1 MNEAMIQRCFSYFK
15 ELFVEGGMDTDL
27 AVLLGTLINFVGVVL
42 LVWLVDRIA
51 RLIIV
56 SAFRVFSDRT
66 SISYDD
72 FLAQSNFP
80 KFVAHFVPMVLLWY
94 LEPFMFK
101 SYPFLS
107 DLLVRLIDIY
117 LVILSVL
124 VVRSLL
130 RSTLNYLRTKDKYK
144 DKPLE
149 SYLQV
154 LMIFAWGVGLFFIIS
169 ILTGYEL
176 KSLLT
181 LGAASAAILLIFRD
195 TILGFVASI
204 QVTVNDIV
212 RIGDWITFSK
222 YGADGLVTEINLAT
236 VIVQNWDKTFTTI
249 PTYSLTSDSF
259 QNWRGMLE
267 SDGRRIKRSVL
278 IKQRSVRFLEAEDI
292 ERLKQIERVR
302 NYIGHRQQD
311 IDQHNQ
317 RNNIDKSLAING
329 RNQTNLGVF
338 RKYID
343 AYLHQNPAVNKNMM
357 IMVRQL
363 QPTEKGIPIEIYC
376 FSRDKEW
383 QNYEYIMGDIMD
395 HVLAAI
401 PYFGLE
407 LFELPSSPELTY
419 VSED

>member
-1 MNEAMIQRCFSYFK
+1 MNEALIQRCFSYFK
-15 ELFVEGGMDTDL
+15 DLFMKGGMDADL
-27 AVLLGTLINFVGVVL
+27 AIFLGTLINFVSVVL

-56 SAFRVFSDRT
+56 TAFRVFSDRT

-154 LMIFAWGVGLFFIIS
+154 LMIFAWGIGLFFIIS

-278 IKQRSVRFLEAEDI
+278 IKQRSVRFLEKDDI
-292 ERLKQIERVR
+292 ERLKQIERIR

-317 RNNIDKSLAING
+317 RNNIDKSLSING

-407 LFELPSSPELTY
+407 LFELPSGPDLAY